1 MYAHTLYF
9 PLTNFISE
17 MKRLHKDFGI
27 GRIILYLGNEII
39 IYKILSHQP
48 LRYNFSYRKR
58 LKVINARFAR
68 EVVDKMTAEEFDK
81 LFVGGV
87 LKDHSQDYS

>member
-9 PLTNFISE
+9 PLTNFIRE
-17 MKRLHKDFGI
+17 MISLHKDFGI
-27 GRIILYLGNEII
+27 GRIVLYIGNEII
-39 IYKILSHQP
+39 IYKILSRQP

-68 EVVDKMTAEEFDK
+68 ERVDKMTAEEFDTQ
-81 LFVGGV
+81 FERGI
-87 LKDHSQDYS
+87 LKENPRGYS